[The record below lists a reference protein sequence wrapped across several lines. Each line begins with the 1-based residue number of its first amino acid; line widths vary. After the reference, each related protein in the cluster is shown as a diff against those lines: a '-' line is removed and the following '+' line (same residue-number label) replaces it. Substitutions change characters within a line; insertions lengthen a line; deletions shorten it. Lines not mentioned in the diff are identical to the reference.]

1 MFDKP
6 LGGTELMYN
15 ELMRRLPKAY
25 KDRFSIFNYFPH
37 ADFSKI
43 TIFWNQL
50 SHDQEAIQWMNNPE
64 LLNKIN
70 HFVFVSNWQSEN
82 YRKIFGI
89 AGYKTSIMKNACIGV
104 PDVEKKKLLPIK
116 ICYTSTPYRG
126 LDVLLDAWKYLEHLP
141 CELHIFSSTKIYGT
155 EFANQEEEK
164 YQYLYDKCST
174 LKNVV
179 YRGSIDNE
187 QLRAELPLFDIMA
200 YPSTFEETSCISVIE
215 ALSAGLRVVCS
226 NIGAL
231 PETTEGWAKL
241 YPFYEKKERHAYEF
255 SKILNTEIEHYIR
268 GHSDI
273 ELINQKLL
281 YKNKWSWDYRIHQW
295 KEMLT
300 SYLISENNFRVRNGW
315 DAQIFR
321 ECYVENEYEIAQL
334 KADDVVIDLG
344 THIGSFSLLAYE
356 KGSMKIY
363 TYEATE
369 DNYLLAKENLKN
381 TNVELFNLAVWRSD
395 QEPTE
400 LDFDKNIVDFNTG
413 MGRIITN
420 NSQDVDTI
428 KVNSIQLDTILNN
441 FLDVKLLKID
451 VEGAEYPILYTS
463 CHLEKIQQIC
473 GEFHEYE
480 DNQINGYNFDRT
492 GLKRFFFDKGFDTQ
506 FKEASWSNKCGFF
519 KATKIK

>member
-25 KDRFSIFNYFPH
+25 KERFSIFNYFPQ
-37 ADFSKI
+37 ADFSKT

-64 LLNKIN
+64 LVNKIN

-89 AGYKTSIMKNACIGV
+89 AGYKTSVMKNACIGV
-104 PDVEKKKLLPIK
+104 QDVEKKKQLPIK

-141 CELHIFSSTKIYGT
+141 CELHVFSSTKIYGT
-155 EFANQEEEK
+155 EFARQEEEK

-179 YRGSIDNE
+179 YRGSIDNQ
-187 QLRAELPLFDIMA
+187 QLRSELPLFDIMA

-241 YPFYEKKERHAYEF
+241 YPFYENKDRHAYEF

-268 GHSDI
+268 GHFDI

-281 YKNKWSWDYRIHQW
+281 YKNKWSWDYRVYQW

-300 SYLISENNFRVRNGW
+300 SYLISANNFMVRNRW

-321 ECYVENEYEIAQL
+321 ECYVENEYEIGQL
-334 KADDVVIDLG
+334 EADDVVIDLG

-356 KGSMKIY
+356 KGSRKIY

-369 DNYLLAKENLKN
+369 DNYLLAKSNLKN

-400 LDFDKNIVDFNTG
+400 LYFNKNVVDFNTG
-413 MGRIITN
+413 MGMVVVN
-420 NSQDVDTI
+420 KSEDVDTI
-428 KVNSIQLDTILNN
+428 KVKSTQLDSILTN
-441 FLDVKLLKID
+441 FLDIKLLKID

-480 DNQINGYNFDRT
+480 DNQINGYNFDRI
-492 GLKRFFFDKGFDTQ
+492 GLKRFFFDKGYYTEFQ
-506 FKEASWSNKCGFF
+506 EASWSNKCGFF
-519 KATKIK
+519 KAIKIK

>member
-15 ELMRRLPKAY
+15 ELMKRLPNAY
-25 KDRFSIFNYFPH
+25 KERFSIFNYLPY

-50 SHDQEAIQWMNNPE
+50 SHDQEAVQW
-64 LLNKIN
+64 LNDKKKHESIDK
-70 HFVFVSNWQSEN
+70 FVFVSNWQSEN

-89 AGYKTSIMKNACIGV
+89 AGYKTSVIKNACIGTEE
-104 PDVEKKKLLPIK
+104 VEKHIQFPIK
-116 ICYTSTPYRG
+116 ICYTSTPWRG

-141 CELHIFSSTKIYGT
+141 CELHVFSSTKIYGT
-155 EFANQEEEK
+155 EFAQKEEDK
-164 YQYLYDKCST
+164 YQHLYDKCNT
-174 LKNVV
+174 LKNVI
-179 YRGSIDNE
+179 YRGSIYNE
-187 QLRAELPLFDIMA
+187 QLRAELPYFDIMA

-241 YPFYEKKERHAYEF
+241 YPFYENKERHALEF
-255 SKILNTEIEHYIR
+255 AKILQNEIEYYVR
-268 GHSDI
+268 GYSI
-273 ELINQKLL
+273 NELINQKLVF
-281 YKNKWSWDYRIHQW
+281 KNRWSWDYRVHQW
-295 KEMLT
+295 KEFLT
-300 SYLISENNFRVRNGW
+300 SHLISVNNFSVRNGW

-321 ECYVENEYEIAQL
+321 ECYVENEYEIGQL
-334 KADDVVIDLG
+334 KSDDVVIDLG

-356 KGSMKIY
+356 KGSRKIY

-395 QEPTE
+395 QESAE
-400 LDFDKNIVDFNTG
+400 LDFDKNIRDFNTG
-413 MGRIITN
+413 MGRVIVN
-420 NSQDVDTI
+420 QSYSSDTI
-428 KVNSIQLDTILNN
+428 KVKSTQLDAILNN
-441 FLDVKLLKID
+441 FSDVKLLKID

-463 CHLEKIQQIC
+463 CQLDKIQQIC

-506 FKEASWSNKCGFF
+506 FQEASWSNKCGFF